1 MGWGAMNLD
10 EKSSHAGRLLLVLD
24 ALLTTFVFLAAY
36 GLREFTFSAN
46 PTDYTSH
53 LALLPLY
60 LAAQIL
66 LMRHYGAYRRFRVE
80 SPLHYF
86 WTVTRAVAFGFVVL
100 FTILFLL
107 KVQSVSRSFLLFF
120 AVMNIAALITVR
132 YGLIWWYFRQAVEK
146 GENFLKVLIVG
157 TGQRARHLSAT
168 LRKHSEWGID
178 IVGYLD
184 AAPNQAGAG
193 DLDAAVLGTVYQIG
207 EVLRRQVID
216 EVIVAVPRSMIKDA
230 QEIADVCEEEG
241 VRLRLM
247 ADVFDLQVSRLR
259 LADVGG
265 IPLLSFEPVAQ
276 DESKLIVKRIFD
288 LTLTLAAMPV
298 LLPLFGL
305 IALAVRLDSPGPV
318 FFVQQ
323 RVGLRK
329 RVFRMYKFRSMH
341 RDAEQRL
348 KEIEHLNEAQ
358 GPIFKITNDPRVT
371 RVGRFL
377 RKTSLDELPQ
387 LLNVLR
393 GHMSL
398 VGPRPMSLRDVDL
411 FDRGIQ
417 RKRFSV
423 RPGLTCL
430 WQVSGRSN
438 LPFSKWL
445 ELDLAYIDNWSL
457 ALDFRILMKTIPT
470 VLKGSGAV

>member
-1 MGWGAMNLD
+1 MSFD

-24 ALLTTFVFLAAY
+24 ALLTSFVFLAAY
-36 GLREFTFSAN
+36 RLREYVFAEN
-46 PTDYTSH
+46 PTDYYSH
-53 LALLPLY
+53 LALLPLF
-60 LAAQIL
+60 LAAQTL
-66 LMRHYGAYRRFRVE
+66 LMRHYGAYERLRVE
-80 SPLHYF
+80 SSVHYL
-86 WTVTRAVAFGFVVL
+86 WTVARAVVFGFVVL

-107 KVQSVSRSFLLFF
+107 KIQYVSRSFLLIF
-120 AVMNIAALITVR
+120 AVMNVLALMTVR
-132 YGLIWWYFRQAVEK
+132 YALIWWYFRHAVEM

-157 TGQRARHLSAT
+157 TGPRARHLSET
-168 LRKHSEWGID
+168 LRRQSEWGVD
-178 IVGYLD
+178 IVGHLDVAPSHTD
-184 AAPNQAGAG
+184 AAGLGAP
-193 DLDAAVLGTVYQIG
+193 VLGTVDRIG
-207 EVLRRQVID
+207 EVLKKHVVD
-216 EVIVAVPRSMIKDA
+216 EVIVAVPRGMIKDA

-247 ADVFDLQVSRLR
+247 ADVFDLQVSRMR
-259 LADVGG
+259 LAVVGG
-265 IPLLSFEPVAQ
+265 IPLLTFESVTQ
-276 DESKLIVKRIFD
+276 NESKLIVKRIVD
-288 LTLTLAAMPV
+288 LVLTLAAMPV

-305 IALAVRLDSPGPV
+305 IALAIKLDSPGPV
-318 FFVQQ
+318 FFVQE

-358 GPIFKITNDPRVT
+358 GPIFKIANDPRIT

-398 VGPRPMSLRDVDL
+398 VGPRPMSLRDVGL

-457 ALDFRILMKTIPT
+457 SLDFRILMKTIPT